1 MCLFLLK
8 GTLIF
13 HKRAEN
19 LCSTFTIK
27 PKGGGGE
34 GGKSMM
40 CYKDA
45 KASEETDSLLLTD

>member
-13 HKRAEN
+13 DKRAEN
-19 LCSTFTIK
+19 VCSTFTIK
-27 PKGGGGE
+27 PKGG

>member
-1 MCLFLLK
+1 M
-8 GTLIF
+8 F

-27 PKGGGGE
+27 PKGGGG
-34 GGKSMM
+34 SMM